1 MLNSAYWIAAELAT
15 AIALCA
21 VVSLILLLVRP

>member
-1 MLNSAYWIAAELAT
+1 MLYSAYWIAAELAT
-15 AIALCA
+15 AIVLVA